1 MGGNAFGLGQ
11 IQRQDVSDT
20 LTAFIEN
27 FHSEN
32 TLGLVGSAMKKSIS
46 SDIDVVISNSNLNR
60 NSLYEY
66 LHSNFDASRIKR
78 TGAAEHVMFPIY
90 KGCTPTND
98 LIQFDVFLVD
108 NIKNAQWLMGDIHRN
123 LLLAMFARRMSD
135 FTGLKRTIKFPGGLA
150 IKWPSGDCQR
160 KSDPFDIMAGCGLK
174 SILIE
179 ETDTFESL
187 VNAIMCIDD
196 EIQTFRKLWLCDWEI
211 YAHPISGRPGFK
223 NTCKIIRALI

>member
-123 LLLAMFARRMSD
+123 LLLAMFARRMSESGTCD
-135 FTGLKRTIKFPGGLA
+135 SETPQPAFPFRPHQSALLRA
-150 IKWPSGDCQR
+150 RAARYQCNR
-160 KSDPFDIMAGCGLK
+160 
-174 SILIE
+174 
-179 ETDTFESL
+179 
-187 VNAIMCIDD
+187 
-196 EIQTFRKLWLCDWEI
+196 RKLGLEKRSRCRWK
-211 YAHPISGRPGFK
+211 S
-223 NTCKIIRALI
+223 TCL